1 MKRNLIL
8 ILLLFATVFTGF
20 AQIEGEIDQSK
31 KEKIEKGRA
40 YLLEKFLDRDY
51 DKVKEI
57 KDYLM
62 TLEDDNYVALD
73 PMELWLVELW
83 TKEYVALVSSLR
95 QVDSLFNA
103 SYARYTRNYVPE
115 RQERVFP
122 PFDGLTR
129 MLFFRTREDEHL
141 LRFGLQEASLPI
153 EDDAFLSMFMD
164 WLFVDNHY
172 LINDIQNDA
181 NQTKLNAAATKFLS
195 DYPNSDYE
203 WFVGHLMR
211 KQYSEKDWG
220 FGLGVDFRSAL
231 TTGTLAN
238 RGLGMGISFD
248 VLYKRFD
255 LTVGVGVTTLK
266 TREDQVY
273 SFQGNDGLV
282 YPKGS
287 NCNWISPYAN
297 LACYLFD
304 GKRISVGPMV
314 GIGWFFEE
322 YPYNDKKEEEYKE
335 LNKNFLVCK
344 LGVNFDFKVPNY
356 GFDRSAIRM
365 KYEFGLTGFGAEQLS
380 TVHMLTVGVSIIGRG
395 SKRVY

>member
-1 MKRNLIL
+1 MKRHTLL
-8 ILLLFATVFTGF
+8 LMVLLFATAFSAF
-20 AQIEGEIDQSK
+20 AQIEDEILQSK
-31 KEKIEKGRA
+31 TEKIAKGRA

-57 KDYLM
+57 KDYLLS
-62 TLEDDNYVALD
+62 LEDENYVALE
-73 PMELWLVELW
+73 PMELWVVELW
-83 TKEYVALVSSLR
+83 TKEYDALVSSLR
-95 QVDSLFNA
+95 QVDSAFN
-103 SYARYTRNYVPE
+103 ARYTRNHYS
-115 RQERVFP
+115 RQQEKIFP
-122 PFDGLTR
+122 PYDDLKPK
-129 MLFFRTREDEHL
+129 LFLRTREDTHL
-141 LRFGLQEASLPI
+141 LRFGLQEANLPL
-153 EDDAFLSMFMD
+153 EDNAFLSMFMD
-164 WLFVDNHY
+164 WLFVENHY
-172 LINDIQNDA
+172 LIKDIQNDA
-181 NQTKLNAAATKFLS
+181 NQTELNATATKFLS

-203 WFVGHLMR
+203 WFVRHLMR
-211 KQYSEKDWG
+211 KQYTEMDWG

-238 RGLGMGISFD
+238 RGLGVGISFD

-255 LTVGVGVTTLK
+255 LTVGFGAMTLK
-266 TREDQVY
+266 TRKDQVY

-287 NCNWISPYAN
+287 NCNWNSPYAN
-297 LACYLFD
+297 LAYYLFD
-304 GKRISVGPMV
+304 GKRIAVGPMV

-344 LGVNFDFKVPNY
+344 LGVNFDFKVPYY

-365 KYEFGLTGFGAEQLS
+365 KYEFGLTGFGAEQMS
-380 TVHMLTVGVSIIGRG
+380 TVHMLTVGLSFIGRG